1 MFIRFLSTKYLT
13 GSYSESEIASLK
25 DQLANMR
32 SDYAHVEKNWSATE
46 VRLSLQESKHKEAV
60 SSLKQELEALR
71 TKSGSDEELADL
83 KERYDEME
91 ELLKAKCAEVEATDD
106 KYLE

>member
-1 MFIRFLSTKYLT
+1 
-13 GSYSESEIASLK
+13 
-25 DQLANMR
+25 
-32 SDYAHVEKNWSATE
+32 VEKSWSATE

-60 SSLKQELEALR
+60 SALKQELEASR
-71 TKSGSDEELADL
+71 SKSGSEDEFKDL